1 MIEVNNLHKTFGSAQ
16 KNIFTGFGNN
26 KKQNSVIALDGLSFS
41 AKDGEITGILG
52 PNGAGKT
59 TCLRTLYGLLK
70 ADKGNATIDGIDVV
84 NDPLGARSRLGIFPD
99 KFGLYERLT
108 AYEQIDYFA
117 SIHGLQGEAKHQ
129 AIETIIQDLEMTELA
144 HRKTLGFSQG
154 QRMKVTLAQALV
166 HQPKNFVL
174 DEPTRGLDVMSTRV
188 LRNYLARFKEKG
200 HCILFSS
207 HVMQEVAALC
217 DRVVIVANGKLA
229 AQGTP
234 AELCELAG
242 ESQLEEAFVK
252 IIGSDEGVAA

>member
-1 MIEVNNLHKTFGSAQ
+1 MIEVNNLHKSF
-16 KNIFTGFGNN
+16 
-26 KKQNSVIALDGLSFS
+26 KKVKALDGLSFQ

-70 ADKGNATIDGIDVV
+70 ADQGNAFIDNINVE
-84 NDPLGARSRLGIFPD
+84 NNPLAARKQLGIFPD

-108 AYEQIDYFA
+108 AYEQVDYFA
-117 SIHGLQGEAKHQ
+117 SIHGLSGTEKKQ
-129 AIETIIQDLEMTELA
+129 AIEAVFCDLDMQDLA
-144 HRKTLGFSQG
+144 HRKTQGFSQG

-188 LRNYLARFKEKG
+188 LRNYLSKFKEKG

-217 DRVVIVANGKLA
+217 DRVIIVANGKMA

-234 AELCELAG
+234 EELCLLAG
-242 ESQLEEAFVK
+242 ERHLEEAFVK
-252 IIGSDEGVAA
+252 IIGSDEGIAA

>member
-1 MIEVNNLHKTFGSAQ
+1 MIEVNNLHKSFIDKKD
-16 KNIFTGFGNN
+16 KNNTV
-26 KKQNSVIALDGLSFS
+26 KALDGLSFT
-41 AKDGEITGILG
+41 AKNGEITGILG

-59 TCLRTLYGLLK
+59 TCLRTLYGLLS
-70 ADKGNATIDGIDVV
+70 ADEGFVTVDGISVTE
-84 NDPLGARSRLGIFPD
+84 NPIAARANLGVFPD

-108 AYEQIDYFA
+108 AYEQVDYFA
-117 SIHGLQGEAKHQ
+117 SLHGMTGANKKQ
-129 AIETIIQDLEMTELA
+129 AIEQVLKDLDMGDLA
-144 HRKTLGFSQG
+144 HRKTVGFSQG

-188 LRNYLARFKEKG
+188 LRNHLAKFKAKG

-217 DRVVIVANGKLA
+217 DRVIIVANGKLA

-234 AELCELAG
+234 QELCDLAG
-242 ESQLEEAFVK
+242 ETLLEDAFVK
-252 IIGSDEGVAA
+252 LIGSDEGVAA

>member
-1 MIEVNNLHKTFGSAQ
+1 MAAYREVIKEIIMIEVNNLHKAFKA
-16 KNIFTGFGNN
+16 
-26 KKQNSVIALDGLSFS
+26 KKETVHALNGLSFQ
-41 AKDGEITGILG
+41 ANDGEITGILG

-59 TCLRTLYGLLK
+59 TCLRTLYGLLS
-70 ADKGNATIDGIDVV
+70 ADEGSAKIDGIQVTEQ
-84 NDPLGARSRLGIFPD
+84 PLAARARLGIFPD

-117 SIHGLQGEAKHQ
+117 SLHGLSGNKKKH
-129 AIETIIQDLEMTELA
+129 AIETIITELEMEELA
-144 HRKTLGFSQG
+144 HRKSAGFSQG

-166 HQPKNFVL
+166 HQPQNFVL

-188 LRNYLARFKEKG
+188 LRNYLSKFKAKG

-217 DRVVIVANGKLA
+217 DRVIIVADGKLA

-242 ESQLEEAFVK
+242 ETQLEEAFVK
-252 IIGSDEGVAA
+252 LIGSDEGVAA

>member
-1 MIEVNNLHKTFGSAQ
+1 MIKVDNLHKTFG
-16 KNIFTGFGNN
+16 KDV
-26 KKQNSVIALDGLSFS
+26 KALDGLSFT
-41 AKDGEITGILG
+41 ANDGEITGILG

-70 ADKGNATIDGIDVV
+70 ADQGSATIDGISAVD
-84 NDPLGARSRLGIFPD
+84 NPILARAQLGIFPD

-117 SIHGLQGEAKHQ
+117 SIHGLEGSAKKQ
-129 AIETIIQDLEMTELA
+129 AIATILKDLEMEELA
-144 HRKTLGFSQG
+144 HRKTQGFSQG

-174 DEPTRGLDVMSTRV
+174 DEPTRGLDVMSTRI
-188 LRNYLARFKEKG
+188 LRNHLARFKDKG

-234 AELCELAG
+234 QELCDLAG
-242 ESQLEEAFVK
+242 ETLLEEAFVK
-252 IIGSDEGVAA
+252 LIGSDEGVAA

>member
-1 MIEVNNLHKTFGSAQ
+1 MIEVNNLHKSFKDK
-16 KNIFTGFGNN
+16 KNTV
-26 KKQNSVIALDGLSFS
+26 KALDGLSFT

-59 TCLRTLYGLLK
+59 TCLRTLYGLLS
-70 ADKGNATIDGIDVV
+70 ADEGFATIDGIKVTEE
-84 NDPLGARSRLGIFPD
+84 PLKARARLGIFPD

-117 SIHGLQGEAKHQ
+117 SIHGLTGDNKKQ
-129 AIETIIQDLEMTELA
+129 AIEQVIKDLELEELA
-144 HRKTLGFSQG
+144 HRKMVGFSQG

-174 DEPTRGLDVMSTRV
+174 DEPTRGLDVMSTRI
-188 LRNYLARFKEKG
+188 LRKHLAKFKEKG

-217 DRVVIVANGKLA
+217 DRVIIVANGKLA

-234 AELCELAG
+234 QELCELAG
-242 ESQLEEAFVK
+242 ETQLEEAFVK
-252 IIGSDEGVAA
+252 LIGSDEGVAA

>member
-1 MIEVNNLHKTFGSAQ
+1 MIEVNNLHKSFTSK
-16 KNIFTGFGNN
+16 KNTV
-26 KKQNSVIALDGLSFS
+26 KALDGLSFK
-41 AKDGEITGILG
+41 ALDGEITGILG

-59 TCLRTLYGLLK
+59 TCLRTLYGLLA
-70 ADKGNATIDGIDVV
+70 ADEGFATIDGIKVTE
-84 NDPLGARSRLGIFPD
+84 DPIAARAKLGIFPD

-117 SIHGLQGEAKHQ
+117 SLHGLEGQAKKH
-129 AIETIIQDLEMTELA
+129 AINTILADLEMEELA
-144 HRKTLGFSQG
+144 QRRSAGFSQG

-166 HQPKNFVL
+166 HQPQNFVL

-188 LRNYLARFKEKG
+188 LRNYLNKFKAKG

-217 DRVVIVANGKLA
+217 DRVIIVANGKLA

-234 AELCELAG
+234 QELCELAG

-252 IIGSDEGVAA
+252 LIGSDEGVAA

>member
-1 MIEVNNLHKTFGSAQ
+1 MIEVHNLKKSFIVPKTHIFQ
-16 KNIFTGFGNN
+16 KQQPG
-26 KKQNSVIALDGLSFS
+26 VVALDGLSFS

-70 ADKGNATIDGIDVV
+70 ADSGYASIDGINVTE
-84 NDPLGARSRLGIFPD
+84 NPLEARAKLGIFPD

-117 SIHGLQGEAKHQ
+117 SIHGLTGEAKHI
-129 AIETIIQDLEMTELA
+129 AIETVIKDLEMTELA
-144 HRKTLGFSQG
+144 HRKTAGFSQG

-217 DRVVIVANGKLA
+217 DRVIIVANGKLA

-234 AELCELAG
+234 DELCELAG
-242 ESQLEEAFVK
+242 EKHLEEAFVK

>member
-1 MIEVNNLHKTFGSAQ
+1 MIEVSNLHKSF
-16 KNIFTGFGNN
+16 K
-26 KKQNSVIALDGLSFS
+26 SVKALDGLSFT

-70 ADKGNATIDGIDVV
+70 ADEGYAKIDGITVKEQ
-84 NDPLGARSRLGIFPD
+84 PLEARARLGIFPD

-117 SIHGLQGEAKHQ
+117 SIHGLAGQAKKT
-129 AIETIIQDLEMTELA
+129 AIEQIIADLNMEDLA
-144 HRKTLGFSQG
+144 YRKTAGFSQG

-174 DEPTRGLDVMSTRV
+174 DEPTRGLDVMSTRI
-188 LRNYLARFKEKG
+188 LRNYLSTFKEKG
-200 HCILFSS
+200 HCIVFSS

-217 DRVVIVANGKLA
+217 DRVIIVANGKVA

-234 AELCELAG
+234 QELCDLAG
-242 ESQLEEAFVK
+242 ESLLEEAFVK
-252 IIGSDEGVAA
+252 LIGSDEGVAA

>member
-1 MIEVNNLHKTFGSAQ
+1 MIQVNNLRKTFGGSN
-16 KNIFTGFGNN
+16 KRLFGGFN
-26 KKQNSVIALDGLSFS
+26 KTKELGSVIALDGLSFT
-41 AKDGEITGILG
+41 ANDGEITGILG

-70 ADKGNATIDGIDVV
+70 ADDGNAIIDGINVV
-84 NDPLGARSRLGIFPD
+84 ENPLAARARLGIFPD

-117 SIHGLQGEAKHQ
+117 SIHGLQGDFKHQ
-129 AIETIIQDLEMTELA
+129 AIEAIIKDLDMEALA

-188 LRNYLARFKEKG
+188 LRNYLACFKEKG

-217 DRVVIVANGKLA
+217 DRVIIVANGKLA
-229 AQGTP
+229 AEGTP
-234 AELCELAG
+234 NELCELAG
-242 ESQLEEAFVK
+242 ETQLEEAFVK

>member
-1 MIEVNNLHKTFGSAQ
+1 MIKVENLHKTFG
-16 KNIFTGFGNN
+16 KTV
-26 KKQNSVIALDGLSFS
+26 KALDGLSFT
-41 AKDGEITGILG
+41 ANDGEITGILG

-70 ADKGNATIDGIDVV
+70 ADDGVATIDGISALQK
-84 NDPLGARSRLGIFPD
+84 PILARAQLGIFPD

-117 SIHGLQGEAKHQ
+117 SIHGLSGAKKKM
-129 AIETIIQDLEMTELA
+129 AIEQILKDLEMEELA
-144 HRKTLGFSQG
+144 HRKTQGFSQG

-174 DEPTRGLDVMSTRV
+174 DEPTRGLDVMSTRI
-188 LRNYLARFKEKG
+188 LRDYLRRFKEQG

-217 DRVVIVANGKLA
+217 DRVVIVANGRLA
-229 AQGTP
+229 AEGTP
-234 AELCELAG
+234 EELCQLAG

-252 IIGSDEGVAA
+252 LIGSDEGVAA

>member
-1 MIEVNNLHKTFGSAQ
+1 MIKVENLHKTFG
-16 KNIFTGFGNN
+16 KDV
-26 KKQNSVIALDGLSFS
+26 KALNGLSFT
-41 AKDGEITGILG
+41 ANDGEITGTLG
-52 PNGAGKT
+52 PYGAGKT
-59 TCLRTLYGLLK
+59 TCFRTFPGLLK
-70 ADKGNATIDGIDVV
+70 ADSGVATIDGISAVD
-84 NDPLGARSRLGIFPD
+84 NPIAARAQLGIFPD

-117 SIHGLQGEAKHQ
+117 SIHGLSGSHKKQ
-129 AIETIIQDLEMTELA
+129 AIEEVLADLEMEDLA
-144 HRKTLGFSQG
+144 HRKTQGFSQG

-166 HQPKNFVL
+166 HKPKNFVL
-174 DEPTRGLDVMSTRV
+174 DEPTRGLDVMSTRI
-188 LRNYLARFKEKG
+188 LRDYLARFKAQG

-234 AELCELAG
+234 EELCQLAG

-252 IIGSDEGVAA
+252 LIGSDEGVAA

>member
-1 MIEVNNLHKTFGSAQ
+1 MIEITNLAKSFGKVQ
-16 KNIFTGFGNN
+16 
-26 KKQNSVIALDGLSFS
+26 ALDGLSFT

-70 ADKGNATIDGIDVV
+70 ADTGNAIIDGINVKD
-84 NDPLGARSRLGIFPD
+84 NPLLARTRLGIFPD

-117 SIHGLQGEAKHQ
+117 SIHGLTGSNKKH
-129 AIETIIQDLEMTELA
+129 AIEQVLTDLDMQALA
-144 HRKTLGFSQG
+144 HRKTQGFSQG

-166 HQPKNFVL
+166 HQPQNFVL
-174 DEPTRGLDVMSTRV
+174 DEPTRGLDVMSTRI
-188 LRNYLARFKEKG
+188 LRNHLSKFKAKG

-217 DRVVIVANGKLA
+217 DRVIIVANGKLA

-234 AELCELAG
+234 EELCELAG

>member
-1 MIEVNNLHKTFGSAQ
+1 MIEVHNLHKSFKS
-16 KNIFTGFGNN
+16 
-26 KKQNSVIALDGLSFS
+26 KKQTVKALDGLSFQ

-70 ADKGNATIDGIDVV
+70 ADQGYATIDGIKVTEE
-84 NDPLGARSRLGIFPD
+84 PLKARARLGIFPD

-117 SIHGLQGEAKHQ
+117 SIHGLQGKAKHQ
-129 AIETIIQDLEMTELA
+129 AIETVIEELEMTELA
-144 HRKTLGFSQG
+144 HRKTVGFSQG

-174 DEPTRGLDVMSTRV
+174 DEPTRGLDVMSTRI
-188 LRNYLARFKEKG
+188 LRNYLANRREKG

-217 DRVVIVANGKLA
+217 DRVIIVANGKLA

-234 AELCELAG
+234 QELCDLAG
-242 ESQLEEAFVK
+242 EPLLEDAFVK
-252 IIGSDEGVAA
+252 LIGSDEGVAA